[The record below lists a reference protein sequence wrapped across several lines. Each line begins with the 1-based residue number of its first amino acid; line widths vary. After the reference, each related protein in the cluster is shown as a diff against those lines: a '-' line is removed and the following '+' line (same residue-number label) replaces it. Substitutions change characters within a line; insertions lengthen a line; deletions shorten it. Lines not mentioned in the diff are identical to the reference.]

1 MSEITK
7 IEVQK
12 RNKDRY
18 SIYIDDEYSFG
29 IYENVLINYGLHK
42 GMKIEKDFLEDV
54 LKKEEQEC
62 ANGYALKLLNF
73 KMRTTEEIRKRMR
86 EKEYTDDIIDETID
100 YLNYLNYLDDE
111 DYARKFV
118 SDKSNLKNM
127 GKERIKRE
135 LYMKGVDNETISN
148 AIEDIVDDDE
158 EYEKAKEIAIKKLET
173 TYKNDD
179 KNARYRKLGGLLQRR
194 GYSMNVVM
202 PLLKELL

>member
-7 IEVQK
+7 IEIQK

-18 SIYIDDEYSFG
+18 SIYIDGDYSFG
-29 IYENVLINYGLHK
+29 VYENVLIKYGLRK
-42 GMKIEKDFLEDV
+42 GMKIEEDFLEDV

-73 KMRTTEEIRKRMR
+73 KMRTTEEIRRRMR
-86 EKEYTDDIIDETID
+86 EKEYTDDIIDNTID

-111 DYARKFV
+111 DYARKFI

-135 LYMKGVDNETISN
+135 LYMKGIDSEVISN
-148 AIEDIVDDDE
+148 EIEDIVDDDE